1 MKKKI
6 VILFFMLLPSISMA
20 HMTHYSKYNKIEMEI
35 FRNGELIGYNYYFF
49 TRKGNETTITNQIKF
64 SVKLLGTT
72 IFRVEGHGEE
82 KYFKDWIKTFPTI
95 DAVAKSSNVSNNN
108 LFELDPSD
116 PNPILF
122 AMAEETPSE
131 NNSRTTESGL
141 IIADIVNG
149 EGDEASA
156 GQTVTV
162 NYTGTLE
169 DGTQFDTSIGRAPF
183 SFPLGAGRVIKGWDE
198 GVAGMKVGGKRKLT
212 IPPELG
218 YGSRGAGNV
227 IPPNA
232 TLTFEVELLKVN

>member
-1 MKKKI
+1 MKEVFI
-6 VILFFMLLPSISMA
+6 SFAVFVFCVSLTLFSQFNAPQVVNAAESENLTVQKVA
-20 HMTHYSKYNKIEMEI
+20 AAKTSK
-35 FRNGELIGYNYYFF
+35 
-49 TRKGNETTITNQIKF
+49 
-64 SVKLLGTT
+64 
-72 IFRVEGHGEE
+72 
-82 KYFKDWIKTFPTI
+82 
-95 DAVAKSSNVSNNN
+95 VSNSN

-122 AMAEETPSE
+122 AMAEETQS
-131 NNSRTTESGL
+131 NDNTKTTDSGL
-141 IIADIVNG
+141 IIEDIVNG
-149 EGDEASA
+149 EGDEATS

-227 IPPNA
+227 IPANA
-232 TLTFEVELLKVN
+232 TLLFEVELLKVN

>member
-1 MKKKI
+1 VKEVFISFAIFVLCVSLTLFSQFNSPKI
-6 VILFFMLLPSISMA
+6 ANASESETQVVQKMPV
-20 HMTHYSKYNKIEMEI
+20 
-35 FRNGELIGYNYYFF
+35 
-49 TRKGNETTITNQIKF
+49 TRQTNI
-64 SVKLLGTT
+64 
-72 IFRVEGHGEE
+72 
-82 KYFKDWIKTFPTI
+82 
-95 DAVAKSSNVSNNN
+95 SNNN

-122 AMAEETPSE
+122 AMAEDTTSDI
-131 NNSRTTESGL
+131 NTITTESGL
-141 IIADIVNG
+141 IISDIVNG
-149 EGDEASA
+149 EGDEAIA

-227 IPPNA
+227 IPSNA
-232 TLTFEVELLKVN
+232 TLIFEVELLKVD

>member
-1 MKKKI
+1 MKEVFI
-6 VILFFMLLPSISMA
+6 SFVVFVFCVSLTLFSQFNSPSVVNAAESE
-20 HMTHYSKYNKIEMEI
+20 NK
-35 FRNGELIGYNYYFF
+35 LV
-49 TRKGNETTITNQIKF
+49 Q
-64 SVKLLGTT
+64 
-72 IFRVEGHGEE
+72 
-82 KYFKDWIKTFPTI
+82 KTP
-95 DAVAKSSNVSNNN
+95 VAKSSNVTNNN

-122 AMAEETPSE
+122 AMAEETQSDS
-131 NNSRTTESGL
+131 NSRTTESGL

-149 EGDEASA
+149 EGDEATA

-162 NYTGTLE
+162 NYTGILE
-169 DGTQFDTSIGRAPF
+169 DGTQFDTRIGRAPF

-227 IPPNA
+227 IPANA
-232 TLTFEVELLKVN
+232 TLIFEVELLKVN

>member
-1 MKKKI
+1 MKE
-6 VILFFMLLPSISMA
+6 VFISFA
-20 HMTHYSKYNKIEMEI
+20 VFVFCVS
-35 FRNGELIGYNYYFF
+35 L
-49 TRKGNETTITNQIKF
+49 
-64 SVKLLGTT
+64 T
-72 IFRVEGHGEE
+72 IFSQINSPQVVNAAESENQLIQQ
-82 KYFKDWIKTFPTI
+82 KPL
-95 DAVAKSSNVSNNN
+95 AKASNISNKN

-122 AMAEETPSE
+122 AMAEETPSDS
-131 NNSRTTESGL
+131 NSRITESGL

-149 EGDEASA
+149 EGDEASP

-227 IPPNA
+227 IPGNA
-232 TLTFEVELLKVN
+232 TLIFEVELLKVN